1 MYFMFFAPIFL
12 VCSACDLRFSS
23 CSRSRAAV
31 LYIPFRNI
39 SWAKSH
45 HPMSIQERRKR
56 QTSGGENMTTDG
68 TVVDVSQDWALAC
81 DVQQG
86 FMQAPCTASDSFDY
100 SARCRQVRALGGD
113 CYNFI
118 PLKNDRLALVV
129 GDASGKGLAAALMI
143 ANVQSSLRT
152 AALFTGDDLAALFK
166 VVNHQAYASSS
177 EDRYATLFYGVFDG
191 STRTLRYVNAGHN
204 PPVLIRQDGSMH
216 WLETG
221 GAPVGLF
228 ADSKYGEGMVKL
240 DTGDLLIA
248 FTDGLI
254 EATNQDGEEWG
265 VQGLLKVSACGSQRS
280 QDAADLVN
288 SIFNTMD
295 DFSKGH
301 QTDDATLAVVR
312 ADFRLPVF

>member
-1 MYFMFFAPIFL
+1 
-12 VCSACDLRFSS
+12 
-23 CSRSRAAV
+23 
-31 LYIPFRNI
+31 
-39 SWAKSH
+39 
-45 HPMSIQERRKR
+45 
-56 QTSGGENMTTDG
+56 MTTNEM
-68 TVVDVSQDWALAC
+68 VVDVSQDWLLAC

-86 FMQAPCTASDSFDY
+86 FMQAPGPVSNSFDY

-118 PLKNDRLALVV
+118 AHNDDRLALVV

-152 AALFTGDDLAALFK
+152 AALFTGDDLAALLK
-166 VVNHQAYASSS
+166 VVNHQVYASSS
-177 EDRYATLFYGVFDG
+177 EDRYATLFYGVFDS
-191 STRTLRYVNAGHN
+191 STRILRYVNAGHN
-204 PPVLIRQDGSMH
+204 PPVVIRRDGSMH

-228 ADSKYGEGMVKL
+228 ANSEYGEGSIQIE
-240 DTGDLLIA
+240 TGDLVIA

-254 EATNQDGEEWG
+254 EATNQNGEEWG
-265 VQGLLKVSACGSQRS
+265 VQGLLKAAASAAQCSE
-280 QDAADLVN
+280 DAGDLVN
-288 SIFNTMD
+288 LSFNSMD

-312 ADFRLPVF
+312 VI

>member
-1 MYFMFFAPIFL
+1 
-12 VCSACDLRFSS
+12 
-23 CSRSRAAV
+23 
-31 LYIPFRNI
+31 
-39 SWAKSH
+39 
-45 HPMSIQERRKR
+45 
-56 QTSGGENMTTDG
+56 MTTNEM
-68 TVVDVSQDWALAC
+68 VVDVSQDWILAC

-86 FMQAPCTASDSFDY
+86 FMQAPSTASDSLDY

-118 PLKNDRLALVV
+118 RLKSDRLAVVV

-152 AALFTGDDLAALFK
+152 AALFTGDDLAALLK

-191 STRTLRYVNAGHN
+191 STRALRYVNAGHN
-204 PPVLIRQDGSMH
+204 PPLVIRRDGSMH

-228 ADSKYGEGMVKL
+228 ADSEYGEGIVKL
-240 DTGDLLIA
+240 ETGDLLIA

-254 EATNQDGEEWG
+254 EATNQHGEEWG
-265 VQGLLKVSACGSQRS
+265 VQGLLKAAAYGAQCS
-280 QDAADLVN
+280 QDPGGLVN
-288 SIFNTMD
+288 LIFNILD

-312 ADFRLPVF
+312 VELGHGCS